1 MFYLFQIYLVIL
13 LICFLFTLVY
23 PFLENKNSHTILYQI
38 FFIIIFFS
46 LFTEDTLETQ
56 VGITLYAFFNSFLL
70 FIFDDNKIANA
81 GIKET

>member
-1 MFYLFQIYLVIL
+1 MGGVIL

-70 FIFDDNKIANA
+70 FIFDNNKIANA